1 MGMSMQM
8 FCDVYVVLGRSGN
21 LDGTESG
28 QFGFGR
34 SSYLCLSDMMVF
46 ETWSRETGEKFG
58 FIGKSGT
65 SYEPI
70 PEQHLSIKQHGTKV
84 TINIRSDIDLYD
96 IVIYIKKISKLL
108 QVPIFLELT
117 NVVKSKHQSYAV
129 NTHNAGITQIV
140 PTSLAEILGQ
150 EIDIHIDND
159 DYELVASLDYG
170 IGWREY
176 YLIGMPIKVDV
187 VFPMTSI
194 GSCIINIKNERK
206 YMPTSSRD
214 QLTSDSIHALHALHA
229 RIKADLKK
237 IFANV

>member
-1 MGMSMQM
+1 MTFQENTAKHYTSEVNEKEERKTIPDTDGIPQAMSDMTDKNGVIQVQLERISTIKKLSKNIYTDPTAGIREYINNEARPCREAIRNGYKDVTMHITIDPYTNNIIIEGRNSMGMSMQM

-34 SSYLCLSDMMVF
+34 SSYLCLSDMMIF

-96 IVIYIKKISKLL
+96 IVIYIR
-108 QVPIFLELT
+108 
-117 NVVKSKHQSYAV
+117 SYA
-129 NTHNAGITQIV
+129 
-140 PTSLAEILGQ
+140 
-150 EIDIHIDND
+150 
-159 DYELVASLDYG
+159 
-170 IGWREY
+170 
-176 YLIGMPIKVDV
+176 
-187 VFPMTSI
+187 
-194 GSCIINIKNERK
+194 
-206 YMPTSSRD
+206 
-214 QLTSDSIHALHALHA
+214 
-229 RIKADLKK
+229 
-237 IFANV
+237 